1 MDSLIILKLLP
12 LYLLIDSLLSVN
24 PGGEGGAHFST
35 TTLCQVPTWRFRQL
49 SGHLGCRSTVEGHRL
64 ISEFQARG
72 ISFLFPVQQVRVYLW
87 NSFVFW

>member
-24 PGGEGGAHFST
+24 PGGEGGARFST

-49 SGHLGCRSTVEGHRL
+49 TGLKSTSRLQVYSGGAQSD
-64 ISEFQARG
+64 F
-72 ISFLFPVQQVRVYLW
+72 
-87 NSFVFW
+87 